1 MSIMGGTYDAYIA
14 IQEAE
19 RQRLEAIQQVQ
30 SPAIRASAA
39 HERSGNVLRPEGLDD
54 VIGQD
59 QAKSLLAAA
68 VRSSKARNEP
78 LDHMLMVGPSGTGKT
93 TLAHV
98 IASEVGADVYELEAP
113 VSMDTLLELRTTM
126 KDGDILK
133 IEEIHQ
139 QAVMERRGRSSA
151 TQPEVLYAVME
162 DRVIPTSEGI
172 LPFPKITLIGT
183 TTDEGMLPDA
193 FVNRFPLKPRLRPY
207 TVQQLDAIAIANSR
221 DLNLRITYKAARIFA
236 SASRG
241 VPREVNNLVRNALV
255 LTEPGELCDAAQAM
269 AVLESNEIESDGIT
283 ADMRSMLVFLLTRA
297 RQVTADGEVKH
308 QASVSTI
315 ATAIG
320 KSRDS
325 KAISLRVEPFLI
337 GKGYV
342 QVTHGGRRLTDAGIK
357 RAAELARK
365 GAT

>member
-1 MSIMGGTYDAYIA
+1 MGGTYDDYIA
-14 IQEAE
+14 LRMEAL
-19 RQRLEAIQQVQ
+19 RQKSEVQ
-30 SPAIRASAA
+30 SAAIRPSAA
-39 HERSGNVLRPEGLDD
+39 HERSGNVLRPETLDE

-59 QAKSLLAAA
+59 RAKDLLAAA

-93 TLAHV
+93 TLSHV
-98 IASEVGADVYELEAP
+98 IASEVNANVYELEAP

-193 FVNRFPLKPRLRPY
+193 FVNRFPLRPRLRPY
-207 TVQQLDAIAIANSR
+207 TVQQLDSIAIANAR
-221 DLNLRITYKAARIFA
+221 DLNLRITYKAARTF
-236 SASRG
+236 SRASRG

-255 LTEPGELCDAAQAM
+255 LTEPGELCDAERAL
-269 AVLESNEIESDGIT
+269 AVLEANEVEPDGIT
-283 ADMRSMLVFLLTRA
+283 ADMRAMLVFLLTRA

-308 QASVSTI
+308 QASVNTI

-325 KAISLRVEPFLI
+325 KAIALRVEPYLI
-337 GKGYV
+337 ENGYV
-342 QVTHGGRRLTDAGIK
+342 QVTHGGRRLTDAGID
-357 RAAELARK
+357 RATELAQK
-365 GAT
+365 GAA